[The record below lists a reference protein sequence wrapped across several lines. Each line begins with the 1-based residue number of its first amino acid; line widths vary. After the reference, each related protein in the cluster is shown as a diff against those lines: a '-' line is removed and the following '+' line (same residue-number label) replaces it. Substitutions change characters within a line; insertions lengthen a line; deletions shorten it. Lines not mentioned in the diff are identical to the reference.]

1 MDTLSLYEAN
11 LRFADEVEELRGRV
25 ANLTAEVEGL
35 REALEDARRILL
47 EADSDAVKILD
58 KALKGGK

>member
-1 MDTLSLYEAN
+1 MDEDAIFWKHEAE
-11 LRFADEVEELRGRV
+11 R
-25 ANLTAEVEGL
+25 L
-35 REALEDARRILL
+35 REALEDARRTLL